1 LDQSAHGLNV
11 GGAGLERRN
20 GHSNVP
26 IGREIESR
34 AVETDIARTS
44 TSAFASMISA
54 SNELEWAGRFV
65 KESVAVAMRA
75 IGRLT
80 GSNAALRRRFGGFA
94 GGDGRQFRTDAPVKD
109 RTRRKN
115 SRSG

>member
-1 LDQSAHGLNV
+1 
-11 GGAGLERRN
+11 LERRN

-44 TSAFASMISA
+44 TGAFGSMISA
-54 SNELEWAGRFV
+54 SNELECAGRFV

-80 GSNAALRRRFGGFA
+80 GSNAALRRRSGAGTRRCGGFA

-109 RTRRKN
+109 RTRREN